1 MEKVDL
7 DSLEQIVK
15 KYPTSHV
22 IRTLADTID
31 NHAEALEDVVRRRLL
46 QVSNHLRKEGNRF
59 RFL

>member
-1 MEKVDL
+1 VEKFDL
-7 DSLEQIVK
+7 DVLDQLVR
-15 KYPTSHV
+15 KYPVNHV

-31 NHAEALEDVVRRRLL
+31 NLAENHEDVVRRRLL